1 MGESRF
7 TVGRS
12 SRDLSRCI
20 VPLLAL
26 LCFLSARPA
35 IAHEF
40 WIEPESFRPAPG
52 AKTPVRLFVGQFFK
66 GNSMPWLTEN
76 FQRFYYADARGT
88 ENFRSV
94 LGDDPAGTLAV
105 RAPGRIGIV
114 LRSASFDLTY
124 DKPGEF
130 DAFLAMEGI
139 DHLLPRAQRGRLPV
153 HETYSR
159 GAKSLLLAGAPEPGS
174 APDRAFGLPL
184 ELVAETDPYSGKAG
198 EFKVRLLYRG
208 AALPGALVT
217 AFNKAVPGKRLAEVR
232 TDASG
237 RARLALDRKGIW
249 LLNAVH
255 LVPAPVLSGAQWE
268 TLWAS
273 LTFEIP

>member
-7 TVGRS
+7 IAGLS
-12 SRDLSRCI
+12 SRNFSRCI

-26 LCFLSARPA
+26 LCFFCSRPA
-35 IAHEF
+35 ISHEF
-40 WIEPESFRPAPG
+40 WIEPGSYRPAPG
-52 AKTPVRLFVGQFFK
+52 AKIPVRLFVGQYFK
-66 GNSMPWLTEN
+66 GNSMPWLAGN
-76 FQRFYYADARGT
+76 FQRFYHADARGT

-105 RAPGRIGIV
+105 RAPGRIWIV
-114 LRSASFDLTY
+114 LRSGYFDLSY

-139 DHLLPRAQRGRLPV
+139 DHLVPREQRGRIPV
-153 HETYSR
+153 RETYSR
-159 GAKSLLLAGAPEPGS
+159 GAKSLLLAGKPEQGS

-184 ELVAETDPYSGKAG
+184 ELVAETDPYSSGTR
-198 EFKVRLLYRG
+198 EFKVKLLYRG

-217 AFNKAVPGKRLAEVR
+217 AFNKAVPDKRLAEVR

-237 RARLALDRKGIW
+237 RAQLTLDQKGVW

-255 LVPAPVLSGAQWE
+255 LIPAPKNSGAQWE

-273 LTFEIP
+273 LTFEIQ